1 MQTSRTGHHTGE
13 TAPPRGRLLST
24 RTFVLAFAAIEA
36 ALIGWALLSG
46 RIH

>member
-1 MQTSRTGHHTGE
+1 MRTPHAQPDSTTPKPG
-13 TAPPRGRLLST
+13 RRLLST

-36 ALIGWALLSG
+36 AMLGWMLLSG